1 MVRAKAMSGGPNNSD
16 NWEGKESVMTEQDG
30 ALHSDDSL
38 LDNDA
43 MEGVSV
49 VE

>member
-1 MVRAKAMSGGPNNSD
+1 
-16 NWEGKESVMTEQDG
+16 MTEQDG